1 MSLAWHRHSGSV
13 FSLKADS
20 SRMIS
25 RFLMLALYPHRT
37 GSPLTRPPHCI
48 LFGSGLNH
56 RGLTSQTTHTLRQT
70 ERRKTVSVV
79 EVGKEDRE
87 QRFFFHTRRQ
97 SKSSSKKNQK
107 LNSDVETKKHFRS
120 WPEVTSMTS
129 GEVHGRNV
137 LAGLNLLNP

>member
-37 GSPLTRPPHCI
+37 GSPLTRPPHRI
-48 LFGSGLNH
+48 LFGSGLSH

-70 ERRKTVSVV
+70 ERRKTVRVV
-79 EVGKEDRE
+79 FFEVGKEDGE
-87 QRFFFHTRRQ
+87 QWFWVRGFVIPGANPNRVV
-97 SKSSSKKNQK
+97 KKLQ
-107 LNSDVETKKHFRS
+107 NSDTETKKHFRS

-129 GEVHGRNV
+129 GRSAWRECFSWT
-137 LAGLNLLNP
+137 